1 MKPVKLFEDFIVE
14 DSNLKTGGDMIDLI
28 QFGNPVLEHLE
39 LINQECE
46 VKSWFISNGMAQK
59 IINEAPL
66 NSSEITKQDLEELEA
81 RLKSTTS
88 EEITF
93 AKYVDKTENFANLF
107 IDIIKEEDSNIS
119 IDDFFRIDSQTEPIL
134 YYLKDK
140 INRPRPYQLAKAL
153 QYDINP
159 IIKTN
164 ACSAAYPSG
173 HALSG
178 YFVSRYFANKY
189 PNLKDRLL
197 ELGEKIAN
205 SRINVGIHFPS
216 DSMISKQIAD
226 TIIKNNLVD

>member
-14 DSNLKTGGDMIDLI
+14 DSNLKIRGDMIDLI

-119 IDDFFRIDSQTEPIL
+119 IDDFFRIDSQTESIL

-164 ACSAAYPSG
+164 ACSASYPSG

-178 YFVSRYFANKY
+178 YFVSQYFANKY